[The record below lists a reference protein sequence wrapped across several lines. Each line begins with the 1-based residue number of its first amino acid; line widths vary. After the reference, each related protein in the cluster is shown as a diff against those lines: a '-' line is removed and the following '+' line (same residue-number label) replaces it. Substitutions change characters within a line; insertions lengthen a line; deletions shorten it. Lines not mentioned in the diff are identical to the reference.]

1 MKYIVDRESLK
12 AIADAIRAKT
22 GQIGALTLSSM
33 PQAII
38 NIVSN
43 FVTQE
48 KTVTP
53 TTTAQEI
60 TADSGFDGL
69 SKVIVNGV
77 PAGSVS
83 VNTPTVNSSGLIT
96 ASVTVGEGYVSGN
109 TVSRTKQLATQD
121 EKTVTPTKAEQT
133 AVESGIYTTGAVKV
147 AAIPDQYIIPSGIKT
162 ITENGEV
169 DVTSF
174 SSVMVNV
181 AGGSGGGSLPSGIS
195 AIATGEYT
203 VSTDFATTKQT
214 VTHNLGVVPDMVLFF
229 ATENIATTY
238 SMLFA
243 LRSTKMGYRSSAY
256 NLFLGYHAGNSTNVS
271 MTNSNG
277 SNYGVSNLTETTFQI
292 ASHGSSYY
300 WRSGT
305 YKWIAIKFS

>member
-69 SKVIVNGV
+69 SKVIVNGM

-96 ASVTVGEGYVSGN
+96 ASATVNEGYVSGN
-109 TVSRTKQLATQD
+109 PAGATKQLATQD
-121 EKTVTPTKAEQT
+121 EKTVTPTKAVQT
-133 AVESGIYTTGAVKV
+133 AVESGIYTTGVVKV
-147 AAIPDQYIIPSGIKT
+147 AAIPDQYIIPSGSKT

-174 SSVMVNV
+174 ASVMVNV

-203 VSTDFATTKQT
+203 VSTEFTTTKKT

-229 ATENIATTY
+229 ATENIAKKY

-256 NLFLGYHAGNSTNVS
+256 NLFLGYHAGNSTSVS
-271 MTNSNG
+271 MTNSDG

-300 WRSGT
+300 WRAGT

>member
-12 AIADAIRAKT
+12 AIADAIRTKT
-22 GQIGALTLSSM
+22 GQIGELTLSSM

-69 SKVIVNGV
+69 SKVVVNGV

-83 VNTPTVNSSGLIT
+83 VNTPTVDSSGLIT
-96 ASVTVGEGYVSGN
+96 SSATVNEGYVSG
-109 TVSRTKQLATQD
+109 SPAGATKQLTTQD
-121 EKTVTPTKAEQT
+121 AKTVTPTKAEQT
-133 AVESGIYTTGAVKV
+133 AVESGVYTTGAVKV
-147 AAIPDQYIIPSGIKT
+147 AAIPDQYIIPSGSKT

-169 DVTSF
+169 DVSALA
-174 SSVMVNV
+174 SVLVNV
-181 AGGSGGGSLPSGIS
+181 AGGGVGLPSGIAS
-195 AIATGEYT
+195 IATGEYT
-203 VSTDFATTKQT
+203 VSSEFTTTRQT
-214 VTHNLGVVPDMVLFF
+214 VTHNLGVVPDLVLFYYDGG
-229 ATENIATTY
+229 NIATKY
-238 SMLFA
+238 SMLFS
-243 LRSTKMGYRSSAY
+243 LRSTKMGYCSSVY
-256 NLFLGYHAGNSTNVS
+256 NLYNAYHGNSMTAVTI
-271 MTNSNG
+271 TNSN
-277 SNYGVSNLTETTFQI
+277 STTVGVSNLTETTFQI
-292 ASHGSSYY
+292 ASHSSSYY
-300 WRSGT
+300 WRAGT